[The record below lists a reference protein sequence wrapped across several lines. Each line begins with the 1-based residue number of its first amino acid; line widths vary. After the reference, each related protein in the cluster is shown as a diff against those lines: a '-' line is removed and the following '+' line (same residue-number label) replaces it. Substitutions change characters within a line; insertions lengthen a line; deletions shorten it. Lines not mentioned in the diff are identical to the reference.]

1 MREGKGSFLK
11 RHAMFEVLLVY
22 LDGDVQTQFAVW
34 AWSMKRSRVTYW
46 TGKMPVM
53 RSPSE
58 TRWSLTVSFVG

>member
-1 MREGKGSFLK
+1 
-11 RHAMFEVLLVY
+11 MFEVLLVY